1 MDRRHP
7 LLESP
12 STKLWGTKYY
22 FQNVCAFLFYIKY
35 TFILHCSDEAS
46 CMSAIKLLE
55 TMSSILQHLQFTC
68 QQLESQGHIYSPLVL
83 TLTDVKELYRIT
95 KLFSKCKKVTNEKGR
110 KTDIEENKE
119 KNLLLKKSENMDSI
133 DETESKEEFF
143 QLSPHK
149 KLKKLALTIFL
160 YWKPFSSGLLVGGAF
175 SVIMVPSKDL
185 CLSFLDICLWMMQ
198 EINSCKDIDLME
210 KVLQW
215 ASNCLK
221 CLIDSDQYKVYF
233 IKSVV
238 TQMIDSLLQLY
249 SVINNVY
256 KDFECYGME
265 QSLERSVDCVNNILI
280 CIPKTEHYSE
290 TCSSLLNDLQA
301 RSEGNI

>member
-1 MDRRHP
+1 M
-7 LLESP
+7 
-12 STKLWGTKYY
+12 
-22 FQNVCAFLFYIKY
+22 FYIKY

-68 QQLESQGHIYSPLVL
+68 QQLESQGHIYSPSVL

-95 KLFSKCKKVTNEKGR
+95 KLFSKCKKVTNEKER
-110 KTDIEENKE
+110 KTDIEKNEE
-119 KNLLLKKSENMDSI
+119 KNLLLKKFENMDSI
-133 DETESKEEFF
+133 DEAESKEESF

-149 KLKKLALTIFL
+149 KLKKFALTIFL
-160 YWKPFSSGLLVGGAF
+160 YWKPFNRGLSVGGTF
-175 SVIMVPSKDL
+175 SVTMVSSKDL

-198 EINSCKDIDLME
+198 EIKSCKDIDLMG
-210 KVLQW
+210 KMLQW

-221 CLIDSDQYKVYF
+221 CLIDYDQSKPCL
-233 IKSVV
+233 INSVV
-238 TQMIDSLLQLY
+238 IQMIDSLLQLY

-265 QSLERSVDCVNNILI
+265 QSLEHSVDYINSILM
-280 CIPKTEHYSE
+280 CIPKTK
-290 TCSSLLNDLQA
+290 QV
-301 RSEGNI
+301 G